1 MVVIIG
7 TAIMAGIIGTTITTI
22 IIGIGHG
29 LLAIPGTT
37 VTGKAP
43 SRPTEPGALLRRFSL
58 GAIEAAIFS
67 QRSSFKRNE
76 PAAMEAGRYMSNK
89 ALLSIPA
96 IIEAMTVNR

>member
-1 MVVIIG
+1 MRQRYFVLRVWSQARHLPIITMVVIIG
-7 TAIMAGIIGTTITTI
+7 TAIMAAIIGTTITTI

-43 SRPTEPGALLRRFSL
+43 SRATEPGALLRRFSV

-67 QRSSFKRNE
+67 QRSSF
-76 PAAMEAGRYMSNK
+76 
-89 ALLSIPA
+89 
-96 IIEAMTVNR
+96 